1 MEKDQKIDRRE
12 FIKDLSLIGLGVT
25 FGSSLLRLGEQKAHS
40 QAISKIVVSEHSD
53 AVTGVRINE
62 EFARKAVDVGIM
74 QFTGQKNLADAWAS
88 IFPSISPKEIVT
100 IKVNCINSLLPTHTE
115 VVNAI
120 VNGLVAAGFNENN
133 IIIWDRTN
141 HELINCRYKYNIGD
155 SGVRCFGSDQRE
167 WGYDKQV
174 NVGNRNLRLSKIL
187 TNSDHLINVP
197 VLKDHG
203 MARVTLS
210 MKNHY
215 GSVNNPGILHDSEC
229 DPYIAELNNLP
240 DIKDRT
246 RLIVLDALLGIFI
259 GGPGGAPQFAYN
271 SVIIGQDPVAIDY
284 HGWKIL
290 ESERKK
296 RGQDLPQPKHIITAA
311 KLGLGTND
319 PNKIQVD
326 IIDAR
331 EQFSVSPAKKSIT
344 TWGNVKEG

>member
-1 MEKDQKIDRRE
+1 MEENQKIDRRK

-25 FGSSLLRLGEQKAHS
+25 LGSSLFNLSERKAFS
-40 QAISKIVVSEHSD
+40 QDVSKIVVSEHPD

-62 EFARKAVDVGIM
+62 ESARKAVDVGIM
-74 QFTGQKNLADAWAS
+74 QFTGQNNLADAWAS
-88 IFPSISPKEIVT
+88 VFPSISPKEIVS
-100 IKVNCINSLLPTHTE
+100 IKVNCINSQLPTHPE

-120 VNGLVAAGFNENN
+120 VNGLVSAGFSENN

-141 HELINCRYKYNIGD
+141 HELINSRFKYNIGD

-174 NVGNRNLRLSKIL
+174 NVANRNLRLSKIL
-187 TNSDHLINVP
+187 TSSDHIINVP

-240 DIKDRT
+240 DIKEKT
-246 RLIVLDALLGIFI
+246 RLIVLDGLLGIYI
-259 GGPGGAPQFAYN
+259 GGPGGSPQFAYN
-271 SVIIGQDPVAIDY
+271 SIIIGQDPVAVDY
-284 HGWKIL
+284 YGWKIL

-296 RGQDLPQPKHIITAA
+296 RGQNLPQPKHIMTAA

-319 PNKIQVD
+319 PEKILVD
-326 IIDAR
+326 MINAK
-331 EQFSVSPAKKSIT
+331 EQSPVSPAKKLNT
-344 TWGNVKEG
+344 TWGSVKEG